1 MSCRDFEKFSKIQ
14 HFWKRNTSAY
24 FCIPLM
30 CHIIHIMSSC
40 FSDNIKQ
47 NPRKME
53 ASIMPCILCNN
64 DSLHFYS
71 TFIFCT
77 VDFVWFSL
85 FLSCSTFWL
94 LQNQKRMHFLW
105 PDPSTMF
112 FHIRPE
118 YPHKRAFHPYYKY
131 MFLLFASFRI
141 EADQRVLNI
150 SLKVPFQ
157 FNVYTS
163 GSLPDFKSGSF
174 PSSFSVIP

>member
-85 FLSCSTFWL
+85 FLSCSTDCYKIKKGCISCDQI
-94 LQNQKRMHFLW
+94 LQPCFSIFGRNIHINGHSIRIINTCFCFL
-105 PDPSTMF
+105 
-112 FHIRPE
+112 
-118 YPHKRAFHPYYKY
+118 KC
-131 MFLLFASFRI
+131 LC
-141 EADQRVLNI
+141 
-150 SLKVPFQ
+150 
-157 FNVYTS
+157 
-163 GSLPDFKSGSF
+163 
-174 PSSFSVIP
+174 SS